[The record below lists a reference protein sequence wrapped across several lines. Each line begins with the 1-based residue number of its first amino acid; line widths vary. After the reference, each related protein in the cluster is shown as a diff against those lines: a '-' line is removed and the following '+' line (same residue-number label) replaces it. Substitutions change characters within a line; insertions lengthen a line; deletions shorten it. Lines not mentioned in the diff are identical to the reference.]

1 MMISLKRISADDDPL
16 LLWAA
21 QDMRTGALAW
31 AHGDAAAVAC
41 RDVSR
46 RDRLALR
53 GSPDDV
59 AELVGRIRPQ
69 VTGFHPVADESL
81 IDALAERID
90 GFEVVA
96 RIGWMD
102 TTGPAVAPTPDA
114 PIPVTGRPGIVRPG
128 TGQHPGIPRWLAEDE
143 LAEVTALLEAEHPG
157 SWAQPG
163 TPGVRRWA
171 GLRDQD
177 GVLQA
182 VGADAWS
189 VPEIGFVAGVATRVR
204 ARGGGLGTAL
214 CVFLT
219 NELIKDRSR
228 VALLVD
234 RTNTAAIRTYQRLG
248 YRMRPIAAARLIAP

>member
-1 MMISLKRISADDDPL
+1 MIALDRIPADDDPL
-16 LLWAA
+16 LLWTA
-21 QDMRTGALAW
+21 QDMRTGARAW

-59 AELVGRIRPQ
+59 AELVRQIRPQ
-69 VTGFHPVADESL
+69 VAGFRPVADESL
-81 IDALAERID
+81 IDALAERVD

-102 TTGPAVAPTPDA
+102 TTGPAAALVRAPG
-114 PIPVTGRPGIVRPG
+114 V
-128 TGQHPGIPRWLAEDE
+128 PRWLMDAEIP
-143 LAEVTALLEAEHPG
+143 EVAALLAAEHPD
-157 SWAQPG
+157 SWARPG
-163 TPGVRRWA
+163 GSGVRRWA
-171 GLRDQD
+171 GLRDEN

-182 VGADAWS
+182 VAADAWS

-204 ARGGGLGTAL
+204 ARGRGLGGTL
-214 CVFLT
+214 CAFLT
-219 NELIKDRSR
+219 DELIKDRSR

-234 RTNTAAIRTYQRLG
+234 SANGAAIRTYERLG
-248 YRMRPIAAARLIAP
+248 YRMRRIAAARLNRP